1 METSNSLL
9 DADIIREQKPVWAFS
24 RKVFCEGIRDGVP
37 IALGYFAVSF
47 SLGIAARK
55 AGFTPFQGF
64 LASLLNNASAGEY
77 AAFALIMSGASY
89 FQVAVITLIANAR
102 YLLMSCALAQRF
114 APGTPF
120 WHRLVIGYDVTDEL
134 FGITIARPGSLN
146 PCYTYGAILLAA
158 PAWASGTALGIVAGN
173 LLPLRAVSA
182 LSVALYGMFLA
193 IIIPPARKDKVVA
206 VLVAISFAL
215 SFACNYLPGISAL
228 SDGTRTILLTVLIS
242 SVAAV
247 LFPVKD
253 QETEHDASQLH
264 LHCGH
269 GTGVVCDPHP
279 AAYSDPQTH
288 QEPVRSVV
296 PVLCALCH
304 AGRHDL
310 PGHRAGHPEPGGRC
324 CGAGDR
330 HCSGLVRCKPVPG
343 GCGLLR
349 CGLCAGI
356 LPLKK
361 CSCALKLSLWG
372 AVAFLTAQNMLY

>member
-24 RKVFCEGIRDGVP
+24 RKGFCEGIRDGVP

-215 SFACNYLPGISAL
+215 SFACNYLPGILAL

-253 QETEHDASQLH
+253 QEAEHDA
-264 LHCGH
+264 
-269 GTGVVCDPHP
+269 
-279 AAYSDPQTH
+279 
-288 QEPVRSVV
+288 
-296 PVLCALCH
+296 
-304 AGRHDL
+304 
-310 PGHRAGHPEPGGRC
+310 
-324 CGAGDR
+324 
-330 HCSGLVRCKPVPG
+330 
-343 GCGLLR
+343 
-349 CGLCAGI
+349 
-356 LPLKK
+356 
-361 CSCALKLSLWG
+361 
-372 AVAFLTAQNMLY
+372 

>member
-134 FGITIARPGSLN
+134 FGITIARPGSLS

-193 IIIPPARKDKVVA
+193 IIIPPARKNKVIAALVTISM
-206 VLVAISFAL
+206 VSSYIFSRLPVISDISSGIRTIILTVAIA
-215 SFACNYLPGISAL
+215 GI
-228 SDGTRTILLTVLIS
+228 
-242 SVAAV
+242 AAI
-247 LFPVKD
+247 LFPVK
-253 QETEHDASQLH
+253 EENEH
-264 LHCGH
+264 
-269 GTGVVCDPHP
+269 
-279 AAYSDPQTH
+279 AA
-288 QEPVRSVV
+288 
-296 PVLCALCH
+296 
-304 AGRHDL
+304 
-310 PGHRAGHPEPGGRC
+310 
-324 CGAGDR
+324 
-330 HCSGLVRCKPVPG
+330 
-343 GCGLLR
+343 
-349 CGLCAGI
+349 
-356 LPLKK
+356 
-361 CSCALKLSLWG
+361 
-372 AVAFLTAQNMLY
+372 